1 MKKTYYVY
9 MMTNKMNTVIYTGFT
24 NSLARRVYEHKEK
37 LIKGF
42 TKRYNVTKLV
52 YFAEFS
58 DVNEAIA
65 FEKKIKAG
73 SRKKKEILIN
83 DMNPEWKDLFN
94 EIS

>member
-24 NSLARRVYEHKEK
+24 NNLSRRVYEHKEK

-42 TKRYNVTKLV
+42 TKKYNVTKLV
-52 YFAEFS
+52 YFAEFY
-58 DVNEAIA
+58 DVNEAID

-73 SRKKKEILIN
+73 SRKKKEKMIN
-83 DMNPEWKDLFN
+83 EMNPEWEDLFN
-94 EIS
+94 DI